1 MLVEFSVENYRSIQE
16 RQTLSMVASEDL
28 EVGAFRETPLLEN
41 NSFPMPTDE
50 ELRLLASA
58 AIYGPN
64 ASGKSN
70 LVRAM
75 QSLKRVV
82 MDSATKMQA
91 GERLPYIQPFLLD
104 AEWSKK
110 PTCFEIIFIDEE
122 IRYEYQVSL
131 DQRRVYEEQLI
142 ARVKGRSQTWFSRQY
157 DPEDPELQQDD
168 GYEWSFP
175 KLKGEKKRIQ
185 KFVRSNSLF
194 LSHAAQNNH
203 PQLTKVFKWFVKKMN
218 FIDPDFSKSYT
229 TGRCMSDTEFREAV
243 VKLIVEADIG
253 ISDINFVPKPMP
265 AEMRD
270 FFLNR
275 LKEVSSEI
283 QRTDIIEDF
292 DEGEFEVVQVVT
304 VHKPSNSEEPVSFN
318 MNDESEG
325 TQRFFEMAGPWL
337 DVLQEGEV
345 LIVDELDRSMHPV
358 LARSLVKMFND
369 PEINKKNAQLIFTT
383 HDTTLLDA
391 EIFHRGQ
398 VWFTE
403 KDRNMTN
410 LYSLLEF
417 QPRKDE
423 SLQRGYLLGRYGAIP
438 FIGGLNI

>member
-41 NSFPMPTDE
+41 NSFPMPTGE

-82 MDSATKMQA
+82 MDSATKVQA

-110 PTCFEIIFIDEE
+110 PTCFEVIFIDEE

-142 ARVKGRSQTWFSRQY
+142 AHVKGRSQTWFSRQY
-157 DPEDPELQQDD
+157 NPENPELQQDD

-175 KLKGEKKRIQ
+175 KLKGQKKRIQ

-203 PQLTKVFKWFVKKMN
+203 PQLTKVFDWFFNNIN
-218 FIDPDFSKSYT
+218 FIDTDFSSPYT
-229 TGRCMSDTEFREAV
+229 AERCRREPKFREAV
-243 VKLIVEADIG
+243 VKLIIEADIG
-253 ISDINFVPKPMP
+253 ISDIKVDAKPVP
-265 AEMRD
+265 AEMRT
-270 FFLNR
+270 FFFDTLR
-275 LKEVSSEI
+275 EFSSEI
-283 QRTDIIEDF
+283 QRPDIIEDF
-292 DEGEFEVVQVVT
+292 EKDDLKVIQVVT
-304 VHKPSNSEEPVSFN
+304 VHKSSNSEEPVFFN
-318 MNDESEG
+318 IDDESEG
-325 TQRFFEMAGPWL
+325 TQRLFEMAGPWL

-345 LIVDELDRSMHPV
+345 LIVDELDRSMHPI

-383 HDTTLLDA
+383 HDTTLLDP
-391 EIFHRGQ
+391 EIFHREQ

-417 QPRKDE
+417 QSREDE

>member
-16 RQTLSMVASEDL
+16 RQTLSMVASEDID
-28 EVGAFRETPLLEN
+28 EMLEN
-41 NSFPMPTDE
+41 NSFPMPTGE

-82 MDSATKMQA
+82 MDSATKVQA

-110 PTCFEIIFIDEE
+110 PTCFEVIFIDEE

-131 DQRRVYEEQLI
+131 DQRRVYEERLI
-142 ARVKGRSQTWFSRQY
+142 AHVKGRSQTWFSRQY
-157 DPEDPELQQDD
+157 NPENPELQQDD

-175 KLKGEKKRIQ
+175 RLKGEKKRIQ

-203 PQLTKVFKWFVKKMN
+203 PQLTKVFNWFLKKLN
-218 FIDPDFSKSYT
+218 FINPDLPIPYTADRCRNDP
-229 TGRCMSDTEFREAV
+229 EFREAV
-243 VKLIVEADIG
+243 VKLIIEADIG
-253 ISDINFVPKPMP
+253 ISDINVDMKPVP
-265 AEMRD
+265 AEMRAFVFD
-270 FFLNR
+270 RIREF
-275 LKEVSSEI
+275 SSAI
-283 QRTDIIEDF
+283 QRPDIIENF
-292 DEGEFEVVQVVT
+292 DKDDLKEIQVFT
-304 VHKPSNSEEPVSFN
+304 VHKSSNSEEQVYFD
-318 MNDESEG
+318 MEDESEG
-325 TQRFFEMAGPWL
+325 TQRLFEMAGPWL

-345 LIVDELDRSMHPV
+345 LIVDELDRSIHPV

-383 HDTTLLDA
+383 HDTTLLDP
-391 EIFHRGQ
+391 EMFHREQ

-417 QPRKDE
+417 QPREDE

>member
-28 EVGAFRETPLLEN
+28 DEMLEN
-41 NSFPMPTDE
+41 NSFPMPTGE

-75 QSLKRVV
+75 QTLKRIV
-82 MDSATKMQA
+82 MDSATKVQA
-91 GERLPYIQPFLLD
+91 GERLAYIQPFLLD
-104 AEWSKK
+104 AKSSKK
-110 PTCFEIIFIDEE
+110 PTCFEVIFIDED

-131 DQRRVYEEQLI
+131 DQRRVYQECLI
-142 ARVKGRSQTWFSRQY
+142 AHVKGRQQTWFSRQY
-157 DPEDPELQQDD
+157 DPENPELQQDD

-175 KLKGEKKRIQ
+175 RLKGEKKRIQ
-185 KFVRSNSLF
+185 KFVRPNSLF

-203 PQLTKVFKWFVKKMN
+203 IQLTKIFEWFIKN
-218 FIDPDFSKSYT
+218 FNYIAPDFSSPYT
-229 TGRCMSDTEFREAV
+229 AERCISDREFRAAV

-253 ISDINFVPKPMP
+253 ISDIKVEKKPLP
-265 AEMRD
+265 AEMR
-270 FFLNR
+270 FLVDR
-275 LKEVSSEI
+275 LREFSFAI
-283 QRTDIIEDF
+283 QRPEIIEDF
-292 DEGEFEVVQVVT
+292 DKGEIEVIQVVT
-304 VHKPSNSEEPVSFN
+304 VHNPSNSEEPVYFN
-318 MNDESEG
+318 MDDESEG
-325 TQRFFEMAGPWL
+325 TKRLFEMAGPWL
-337 DVLQEGEV
+337 YVLQEGEV
-345 LIVDELDRSMHPV
+345 LIVDELDRSIHPV

-369 PEINKKNAQLIFTT
+369 PKINKKNAQLIFTT

-391 EIFHRGQ
+391 EIFRRDQ

-417 QPRKDE
+417 QPREDE